1 MKLKRAKAYR
11 KLMHQYQI
19 QFGFREPYQVL
30 LDSAILED
38 AHRTKID
45 LVSRLQTVLQGQ
57 VKPMITQCSI
67 RHLYNATPKN
77 NALIEEA
84 KTYERRRC
92 NHHEL
97 ENPLPDLECLKEV
110 VDPKGSMTN
119 KHRYVVASQDID
131 VRKHMRRIA
140 GVPVIYI
147 SKSVMLL
154 EPMGASSEEVR
165 NREEKSKFKL
175 GLKGARKP
183 DAGQK
188 RKREGNEEEDEDHAE
203 GQSTDTK
210 PQKKKRQQG
219 PKQPNPLSVKK
230 SKKVEKT
237 APSKNAK
244 PRDPETSEPQ
254 PVTTGDADD
263 GASSTRK
270 RKRKHKPKG
279 NGDATAAA
287 EVEADAPES

>member
-38 AHRTKID
+38 AYRTKID
-45 LVSRLQTVLQGQ
+45 IISRLRTVLQGEI
-57 VKPMITQCSI
+57 KPMITQCSM

-77 NALIEEA
+77 NALIDQA

-97 ENPLPDLECLKEV
+97 EEPLSDLECLKEV

-119 KHRYVVASQDID
+119 KHRYVVASQDEK
-131 VRKHMRRIA
+131 VRKHMRRVA

-154 EPMGASSEEVR
+154 EPMGTSSEEVR
-165 NREEKSKFKL
+165 NREEKSKFRL
-175 GLKGARKP
+175 GLKGARNP

-188 RKREGNEEEDEDHAE
+188 RKRDNNEEGEGDITEDKPKDAR
-203 GQSTDTK
+203 
-210 PQKKKRQQG
+210 PQKKKRQHG

-230 SKKVEKT
+230 SKKAET
-237 APSKNAK
+237 PKNTG
-244 PRDPETSEPQ
+244 PRAPETSEPQ
-254 PVTTGDADD
+254 TSATGDAEG
-263 GASSTRK
+263 GAASTTRK

-279 NGDATAAA
+279 DGGDVAAA
-287 EVEADAPES
+287 EEVTAES